1 MSSVLNKTFELS
13 SDGFSLD
20 ALVRDF
26 EIVHTFLKPFLT
38 LAEGASKLIGMFV

>member
-1 MSSVLNKTFELS
+1 MSSVLENTFELS

-26 EIVHTFLKPFLT
+26 DIVHTFLKPFLG
-38 LAEGASKLIGMFV
+38 LADGASQLIGMFV